1 MVTVL
6 FVTDRLPDGFELLR
20 HAADGEAYN
29 MLATLAREWAS
40 GENRFDRPDEALV
53 AANDGLALAGMGAMT
68 RDPHLEGSLRMRR
81 FYVAARARRRGIGRA
96 LANALLERPATVG
109 RQITLNAPH
118 AEAARFWESLGFIR
132 DERDGHT
139 HVLARDFSH
148 A

>member
-1 MVTVL
+1 
-6 FVTDRLPDGFELLR
+6 
-20 HAADGEAYN
+20 
-29 MLATLAREWAS
+29 
-40 GENRFDRPDEALV
+40 
-53 AANDGLALAGMGAMT
+53 
-68 RDPHLEGSLRMRR
+68 MRR